1 MVIASFLPAPTGEI
15 LQSSPDAQ
23 MAESLMDMDM
33 DPAELHID
41 RCTMTKITLPRKKD
55 GVVFLPCTAAAFRS
69 VCCNVLEAMRHSS
82 KRNVFA

>member
-41 RCTMTKITLPRKKD
+41 RCTMTKITLPKKKD
-55 GVVFLPCTAAAFRS
+55 GVVFYHG
-69 VCCNVLEAMRHSS
+69 CCFSFSMLQCFGKHSS